1 MSKAFIQKPAPYFE
15 GEAVMEDGSFKKIKL
30 TDYKGIFCY
39 VTEIYLMKSYSLINV
54 LIEPTNHSCVFLY
67 WP

>member
-39 VTEIYLMKSYSLINV
+39 VTKIYLMKSCS
-54 LIEPTNHSCVFLY
+54 
-67 WP
+67 

>member
-30 TDYKGIFCY
+30 TDYKGIFCDFI
-39 VTEIYLMKSYSLINV
+39 EIYIRKPL
-54 LIEPTNHSCVFLY
+54 
-67 WP
+67 

>member
-39 VTEIYLMKSYSLINV
+39 VTEIYLMKSYS
-54 LIEPTNHSCVFLY
+54 
-67 WP
+67 